1 MRVVVRIAR
10 LHALETALKGSARKG
25 KRGRVTEQERQE
37 RLKLIGQVIR
47 FGMVGGLLTVL
58 VAGAY
63 WAVAEFFAI
72 DPMVSM
78 TLVYLFFTGLGY
90 ILHSRV
96 SFKDHGSRDQ
106 MHIRTVRFFIT
117 NTAGFVSNQ
126 FFVWLLVK
134 VLGGP
139 TWWPVIPIIFVT
151 PLLTFTLNRRWVFG

>member
-1 MRVVVRIAR
+1 M
-10 LHALETALKGSARKG
+10 TD
-25 KRGRVTEQERQE
+25 QERQE
-37 RLKLIGQVIR
+37 RVKLIGQVIR

-58 VAGAY
+58 VAAAY
-63 WAVAEFFAI
+63 WSVAEFLAI

-78 TLVYLFFTGLGY
+78 TLVYLVFTGLGY

-96 SFKDHGSRDQ
+96 SFKDHGTRDQ

-117 NTAGFVSNQ
+117 NTVGFASNQ

-134 VLGGP
+134 VMGGP

>member
-1 MRVVVRIAR
+1 M
-10 LHALETALKGSARKG
+10 
-25 KRGRVTEQERQE
+25 TEQERHE
-37 RLKLIGQVIR
+37 KLKLLGQIIR
-47 FGMVGGLLTVL
+47 FGMVGLLLTVL

-63 WAVAEFFAI
+63 WAVAEFLHI

-78 TLVYLFFTGLGY
+78 TMVYVFFTGLGY

-96 SFKDHGSRDQ
+96 SFKDHGTRDQ
-106 MHIRTVRFFIT
+106 VHVRTVRFFIT
-117 NTAGFVSNQ
+117 NTAGFLSNQ

-134 VLGGP
+134 QMGGP